1 MDSHRCAAVC
11 PAVSGL
17 AFSRVVSR
25 LRNWATSFFM
35 NFPRARNVSHQA
47 NAERVSLRSSLPVLN
62 EAPAGNHGGA
72 LKQVDSLKGMARLL
86 TTAGCVCSLILG
98 GCAANRPLEEADRA
112 RLTAIWINP
121 NVEVSPQM
129 YYMGPGSS
137 VGFLFGAVGGVVT
150 ALANLSPGEQF
161 RQFAESHGIV
171 IDRIVREEVIRAFQV
186 SGKPKL
192 VDDASGSGATTLV
205 IKVPI
210 YGFSIPHG
218 FSGRLVPA
226 MSIECTL
233 IDAQGKTIWRAY
245 DSVTPLG
252 NPVEGHT
259 PEEYRAN
266 PALIEE
272 VWRIAAR
279 KVIADMIGTL

>member
-11 PAVSGL
+11 PAVSGS
-17 AFSRVVSR
+17 AFSRVVSC
-25 LRNWATSFFM
+25 LRNWAASSFM
-35 NFPRARNVSHQA
+35 NFFRARNASHQV
-47 NAERVSLRSSLPVLN
+47 NAERALLRSSLPVLSG
-62 EAPAGNHGGA
+62 APVGNRDGA
-72 LKQVDSLKGMARLL
+72 LKQVDSLKGMTRLL
-86 TTAGCVCSLILG
+86 TAAGCVCSLILG

-137 VGFLFGAVGGVVT
+137 VGFLFGAVGGVAT

-161 RQFAESHGIV
+161 RQFAESHGIA

-192 VDDASGSGATTLV
+192 VDAPGSGTTVLV

-226 MSIECTL
+226 VNIECTL
-233 IDAQGKTIWRAY
+233 IDAQGKTIWRAH

-252 NPVEGHT
+252 SPVEGHT